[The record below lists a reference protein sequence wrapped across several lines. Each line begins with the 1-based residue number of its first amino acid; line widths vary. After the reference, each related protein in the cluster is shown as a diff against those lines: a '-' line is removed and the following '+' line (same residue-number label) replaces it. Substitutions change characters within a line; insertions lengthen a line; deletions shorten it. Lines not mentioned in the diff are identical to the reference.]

1 MTRAIA
7 YQKRYAK
14 ARQGRRRT
22 AQERLARDRRQAQ
35 HAAEALR
42 QALDDLGLP
51 EDLVI
56 EIEGRLRRQQKL
68 RPNLMWAD
76 LGERGVRYVIYSF
89 RKGGSMSTKELIQ
102 AELDTLS
109 DADLDALYALIKRFI
124 QSKQS
129 AKPRSLMA
137 TLRGIQI
144 DAPPDFAANLDLY
157 VSGEKRAEPDLH

>member
-1 MTRAIA
+1 MSPYTRHIKK
-7 YQKRYAK
+7 QAK
-14 ARQGRRRT
+14 ARQHRPHT
-22 AQERLARDRRQAQ
+22 AQERMARDRRQAQ
-35 HAAEALR
+35 HAAEALQ

-56 EIEGRLRRQQKL
+56 ELEGRLRRQQKL
-68 RPNLMWAD
+68 RLYLMWAD
-76 LGERGVRYVIYSF
+76 LEERGVRYVIYSF

-102 AELDTLS
+102 AELETLS
-109 DADLDALYALIKRFI
+109 DADLEALYALIKQFI
-124 QSKQS
+124 QSKRP

-137 TLRGIQI
+137 TLRAIQI